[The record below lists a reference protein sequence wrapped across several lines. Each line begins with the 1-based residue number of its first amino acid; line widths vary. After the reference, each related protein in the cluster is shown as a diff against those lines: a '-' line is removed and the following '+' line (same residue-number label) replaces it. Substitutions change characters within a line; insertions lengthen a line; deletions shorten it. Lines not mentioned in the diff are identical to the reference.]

1 MAKGASQV
9 AEDTFGEALLKSL
22 EEWEKGKSEE
32 FVDVKLDPEEEAER
46 DRAWNWALEICLE
59 NMPEWD
65 RQAWVR
71 EKREE
76 EEHERRYKFVD
87 WNASEGVSYVD

>member
-1 MAKGASQV
+1 M
-9 AEDTFGEALLKSL
+9 L
-22 EEWEKGKSEE
+22 
-32 FVDVKLDPEEEAER
+32 
-46 DRAWNWALEICLE
+46 
-59 NMPEWD
+59 EWD

-87 WNASEGVSYVD
+87 WNTSEGVSYVD